1 MLVFPV
7 SMRRSKRARNILLHV
22 HPSGEVELVLPRL
35 ASREDGN
42 AFLRDRHAWIM
53 RALDVHKA
61 QQAIQKP
68 ILLADGLSLP
78 CFGDTL
84 ELSVE
89 YASQAV
95 RSSIRDMGG
104 VLHVR
109 VPRSSLLVPT
119 VSSWYRR
126 EAKEYFAVQS
136 KEYALLLGVTV
147 GSVRSRDM
155 KTQWGSCNRLKK
167 ALTFNWRLALGP
179 EAVARYVAAHEVAHL
194 VHPNHSRQFWK
205 VVEGLMGEYQQHRR
219 WLRTYG
225 GGLSFQNA
233 SESKNSQQK

>member
-1 MLVFPV
+1 MPVYPV
-7 SMRRSKRARNILLHV
+7 SIRRSKRARNILLHV
-22 HPSGEVELVLPRL
+22 HPSGDVELVLPRF

-53 RALDVHKA
+53 RALDAHKKG
-61 QQAIQKP
+61 QAVQKP
-68 ILLADGLSLP
+68 IHLAHGELLP

-84 ELSVE
+84 ELSIE

-95 RSSIRDMGG
+95 RSSIKDAGG
-104 VLHVR
+104 RLHVR

-167 ALTFNWRLALGP
+167 SLTFNWRLALGP
-179 EAVARYVAAHEVAHL
+179 EVVARYVAAHEVAHL
-194 VHPNHSRQFWK
+194 VHPNHSRKFWK
-205 VVEGLMGEYQQHRR
+205 AVEGLMGEYSQHRR
-219 WLRTYG
+219 WLRAYG
-225 GGLSFQNA
+225 GGLRLIG
-233 SESKNSQQK
+233 